1 MQNSPWLKHKLRAH
15 FKAHRFETSVAT
27 ITDITDKGG
36 YPPFKGDVVHG
47 GGQRDVTPGV
57 GAPLR
62 RGDSGDGGDEVS
74 DRPPAIEP
82 QDPRY
87 RTPETTDRPD
97 QPRRGALYAYLSQKS
112 DRQVNDHD
120 GDAADRPRPCGAI
133 DRIMGVIATPPI
145 TKRAHLRPIMAPWGW

>member
-1 MQNSPWLKHKLRAH
+1 MPTLVSKVNRYGVRCRAH
-15 FKAHRFETSVAT
+15 FKTHRFEASVAT

-36 YPPFKGDVVHG
+36 TPFKSDVVHG

-62 RGDSGDGGDEVS
+62 RGDSGDEVS

-82 QDPRY
+82 QDRRY

-97 QPRRGALYAYLSQKS
+97 QPRRGALYAYLSQKP

-145 TKRAHLRPIMAPWGW
+145 TKRAYLPPIMALWGR